1 MPAGDMDGPGGPQSG
16 SDWAR
21 RRRSRPQPAGL
32 SPWQIDRQRSG
43 GYDGV
48 KNDVKINYG
57 GSATD
62 RRDGVYERLGWGY
75 DPSTGKFMS
84 RETWDRKYGDPGGSP
99 GRPSTG
105 GYGGGYSSGG
115 GGGHIDPNKTFD
127 PYAQA
132 VLAQLEKQQG
142 APAWASKIDQF
153 VNNDIDAAKAAWGNV
168 PAAEANPYSDMDV
181 AYAEQ
186 LAPDMA
192 ALLAS
197 QGIDPAVYGAQVA
210 GANAG
215 LNAAGSNWENLRR
228 SNAANV
234 DASNAAFNND
244 VGVMRAN
251 SVSNL
256 EAQRAALQMAA
267 AQQEESRKQKTI
279 EAIIALLGQGYGAG
293 ADVSKI
299 DLGGWA

>member
-1 MPAGDMDGPGGPQSG
+1 MVAPWEID
-16 SDWAR
+16 R
-21 RRRSRPQPAGL
+21 RRGGSKNNDPVTDAQYDKIGERTNKYYIKDKGFM
-32 SPWQIDRQRSG
+32 SG
-43 GYDGV
+43 GRLDRFLHGGTMDDSPASQQPR
-48 KNDVKINYG
+48 NNNRYG
-57 GSATD
+57 
-62 RRDGVYERLGWGY
+62 
-75 DPSTGKFMS
+75 
-84 RETWDRKYGDPGGSP
+84 
-99 GRPSTG
+99 G
-105 GYGGGYSSGG
+105 GYGGGYV
-115 GGGHIDPNKTFD
+115 DPNKTFN

-132 VLAQLEKQQG
+132 VLSQLQKQQG
-142 APAWASKIDQF
+142 APGWASKIDQF

-279 EAIIALLGQGYGAG
+279 EAIIALLAQGYGAG

-299 DLGGWA
+299 DLGEWA